1 MYLMNIIRN
10 YGISLPSCAI
20 SLFMLLGIFTF
31 ANTNANANVIC
42 QDGCDLKNIK
52 VEFKGIYQEGTCAI
66 SINGASSEETVIL
79 PTLSYKTLSA
89 AGKEAGATE
98 FTVALNNCPTN
109 VEVLLFFK
117 SSGNNLSP
125 ATENL
130 RNDTGAGLA
139 ANVELRLRDDK
150 FSHIKID
157 NPSSGLV
164 YPIPGEK
171 SSVERKYYV
180 SYFSGDNAVSPGN
193 VRAKS
198 VLEVV
203 YK

>member
-1 MYLMNIIRN
+1 M
-10 YGISLPSCAI
+10 
-20 SLFMLLGIFTF
+20 
-31 ANTNANANVIC
+31 
-42 QDGCDLKNIK
+42 
-52 VEFKGIYQEGTCAI
+52 YQEGTCAI
-66 SINGASSEETVIL
+66 SINGASSEETVLL
-79 PTLSYKTLSA
+79 PTISYKTLSA
-89 AGKEAGATE
+89 AGKEAGTTE
-98 FTVALNNCPTN
+98 FTVALNNCPEN
-109 VEVLLFFK
+109 IEVLLFFK

-125 ATENL
+125 ATENI
-130 RNDTGAGLA
+130 RNDTGTGLA
-139 ANVELRLRDDK
+139 ANVELRLRDDQ
-150 FSHIKID
+150 FNHIKID

-164 YPIPGEK
+164 YPISGGK

>member
-10 YGISLPSCAI
+10 CGISLPSCAI
-20 SLFMLLGIFTF
+20 SLFMLLGIFTY
-31 ANTNANANVIC
+31 ANAEALCDNNVDC
-42 QDGCDLKNIK
+42 SLVGVDVK
-52 VEFKGIYQEGTCAI
+52 FKGVYQEDTCAI

-89 AGKEAGATE
+89 AGKEAGTTE

-109 VEVLLFFK
+109 VEILLFFK
-117 SSGNNLSP
+117 SSGGNLSP
-125 ATENL
+125 VTENL
-130 RNDTGAGLA
+130 KNDTGTGLA

-150 FSHIKID
+150 FNHIKID

-164 YPIPGEK
+164 YPIPGEN
-171 SSVERKYYV
+171 SSVARKYYV
-180 SYFSGDNAVSPGN
+180 SYFSGDNVISPGN

>member
-1 MYLMNIIRN
+1 MYLMNIIKN
-10 YGISLPSCAI
+10 YGILLSSCAA
-20 SLFMLLGIFTF
+20 SLFMLLGIFTY
-31 ANTNANANVIC
+31 ANAEALCDNNVDC
-42 QDGCDLKNIK
+42 SLVGVDVK
-52 VEFKGIYQEGTCAI
+52 FKGVYQEDTCAI

-79 PTLSYKTLSA
+79 PTLSYKILSS
-89 AGKEAGATE
+89 AGKEAGTTE

-117 SSGNNLSP
+117 SSGGNLSS

-130 RNDTGAGLA
+130 KNDTGAGLA

-150 FSHIKID
+150 LNHIKID

-164 YPIPGEK
+164 YPITGENL
-171 SSVERKYYV
+171 SVKRKYYV
-180 SYFSGDNAVSPGN
+180 SYFSGGNAVSPGN